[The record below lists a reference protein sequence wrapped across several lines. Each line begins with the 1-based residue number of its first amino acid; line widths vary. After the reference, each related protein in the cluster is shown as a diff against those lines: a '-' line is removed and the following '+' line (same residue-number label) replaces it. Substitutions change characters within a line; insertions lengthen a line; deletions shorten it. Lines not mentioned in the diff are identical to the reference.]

1 MRRNMTKE
9 ECHLWF
15 DYLRGYKPRF
25 KRQRIV
31 GNYIL
36 DFYCEQAKL
45 AVEADGSQHYEK
57 EGRLYDAERDLY
69 LLNQGIMVLRFSNR
83 DIWERF
89 EGIKMQIDEE
99 VKKRW
104 HPPTTASRSPAPQ
117 GADKDRCFDGSVK
130 SRSVAVNVVE
140 GGIHDGKN

>member
-1 MRRNMTKE
+1 MTKE

-45 AVEADGSQHYEK
+45 AVEADGSQHYEE
-57 EGRLYDAERDLY
+57 EGMLYDAERDLY

-117 GADKDRCFDGSVK
+117 GADKDRCFDGSLK
-130 SRSVAVNVVE
+130 SRSVAVNEVE

>member
-15 DYLRGYKPRF
+15 DFLRGYKPRF

-36 DFYCEQAKL
+36 DFFCEQAKL
-45 AVEADGSQHYEK
+45 AVEADGNQHYEEK
-57 EGRLYDAERDLY
+57 GRLYDAERDLY
-69 LLNQGIMVLRFSNR
+69 LLNQGIIVLRFSNR

-89 EGIKMQIDEE
+89 EGIKIQIDEE

-104 HPPTTASRSPAPQ
+104 HPPTTASRFPAPQ
-117 GADKDRCFDGSVK
+117 GADKNRCFDGSWK
-130 SRSVAVNVVE
+130 SRSFC
-140 GGIHDGKN
+140 GRH

>member
-36 DFYCEQAKL
+36 DFYCEQARL
-45 AVEADGSQHYEK
+45 AVEADGSQHYEEK
-57 EGRLYDAERDLY
+57 GRLYDAERDLY

-89 EGIKMQIDEE
+89 EGVKIQIDEE

-104 HPPTTASRSPAPQ
+104 NPPTTASRSPAPW
-117 GADKDRCFDGSVK
+117 GRCFDG
-130 SRSVAVNVVE
+130 
-140 GGIHDGKN
+140 

>member
-1 MRRNMTKE
+1 MPIAKNTELLPRAKEMRRNMTRE

-36 DFYCEQAKL
+36 DFYCEQARL
-45 AVEADGSQHYEK
+45 AVEADGSQHYEA
-57 EGRLYDAERDLY
+57 EGLSYDGERDLY
-69 LLNQGIMVLRFSNR
+69 LLNQGIVVLRFSNR

-89 EGIKMQIDEE
+89 EGVKIRIDTE
-99 VKKRW
+99 VRKRW
-104 HPPTTASRSPAPQ
+104 HPPTTASRFPAPK
-117 GADKDRCFDGSVK
+117 GADRNWCSVQ
-130 SRSVAVNVVE
+130 
-140 GGIHDGKN
+140 